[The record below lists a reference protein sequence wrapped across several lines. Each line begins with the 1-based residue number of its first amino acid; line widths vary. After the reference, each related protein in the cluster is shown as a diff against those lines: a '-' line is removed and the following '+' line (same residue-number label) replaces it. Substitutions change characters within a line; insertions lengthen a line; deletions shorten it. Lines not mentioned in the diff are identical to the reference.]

1 MCDYFFLRC
10 SDALKITASWL
21 LGTCLWSGVFN
32 CVHCTEKCLVDSV
45 YACSA
50 GHWWLLLLNVSVQGS
65 AREKKTNKQKNPR
78 LEALIFV
85 SYCFLDSEIPRMSPT
100 FHFSN
105 FVFTK
110 KNPLILW
117 ISLKKINK
125 NQGARQKAVSLKDI
139 CPIVPI
145 CHALSL
151 RKLQVDIL
159 H

>member
-1 MCDYFFLRC
+1 M
-10 SDALKITASWL
+10 ITLAE
-21 LGTCLWSGVFN
+21 CQ
-32 CVHCTEKCLVDSV
+32 CARKCK
-45 YACSA
+45 
-50 GHWWLLLLNVSVQGS
+50 
-65 AREKKTNKQKNPR
+65 EKKTNKQKNPR

-85 SYCFLDSEIPRMSPT
+85 SYCFLDSEVPRMSPT

-159 H
+159 HWSIDVLQGYLMYYKKKKNTKHKV